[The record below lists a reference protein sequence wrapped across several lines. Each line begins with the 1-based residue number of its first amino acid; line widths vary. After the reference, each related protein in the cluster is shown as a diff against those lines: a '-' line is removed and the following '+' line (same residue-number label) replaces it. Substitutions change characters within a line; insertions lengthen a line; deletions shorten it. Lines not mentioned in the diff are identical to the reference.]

1 MIAYG
6 SIRPKCDY
14 KAMTI
19 VFVCSQ
25 NKLRSVVGSE
35 SLRAR
40 RPDLTIESGG
50 IPKEGRKFGCKAN
63 KRVREIIQSR
73 YGVDLSVYRSKAL
86 TKEMI
91 ERADRIFVFSKHNR
105 EKLVEHFP
113 SAEVK
118 IELFC
123 KRSVSDWNVNP
134 AEIFEQDILPA
145 VRHWDPLLKR
155 VQKKA
160 PSTIT

>member
-1 MIAYG
+1 
-6 SIRPKCDY
+6 
-14 KAMTI
+14 MTI

-40 RPDLTIESGG
+40 RADLTIESGG

-105 EKLVEHFP
+105 EKLVKVSRP
-113 SAEVK
+113 KRAQSRK
-118 IELFC
+118 EL
-123 KRSVSDWNVNP
+123 SVTLISFASWTRRFDT
-134 AEIFEQDILPA
+134 IA
-145 VRHWDPLLKR
+145 VL
-155 VQKKA
+155 
-160 PSTIT
+160 

>member
-1 MIAYG
+1 ME
-6 SIRPKCDY
+6 
-14 KAMTI
+14 
-19 VFVCSQ
+19 VSQ
-25 NKLRSVVGSE
+25 IL
-35 SLRAR
+35 L
-40 RPDLTIESGG
+40 P
-50 IPKEGRKFGCKAN
+50 
-63 KRVREIIQSR
+63 
-73 YGVDLSVYRSKAL
+73 
-86 TKEMI
+86 KEMI

-155 VQKKA
+155 GRIEIYKRKPEIRINA
-160 PSTIT
+160 PEQTGLCLICPFVVLG

>member
-19 VFVCSQ
+19 LFVCSQ

-105 EKLVEHFP
+105 EKLVGIP
-113 SAEVK
+113 SGK
-118 IELFC
+118 Y
-123 KRSVSDWNVNP
+123 
-134 AEIFEQDILPA
+134 
-145 VRHWDPLLKR
+145 
-155 VQKKA
+155 
-160 PSTIT
+160 